1 MATDNLNKPD
11 QEPSEAQKL
20 EADRQANIN
29 KAERRAYEESERA
42 LDLQIK
48 HNSFTYGGRVKSDSS
63 DV

>member
-1 MATDNLNKPD
+1 MNKQP
-11 QEPSEAQKL
+11 QEPTEEQKL

-48 HNSFTYGGRVKSDSS
+48 HGTVYDSGRSS
-63 DV
+63 DY